1 MSTRSK
7 VIHEITQTQ
16 MHLKS
21 LQKQV
26 RNDKHYLL
34 NFFYQHQ
41 ATLTLASSVVALLSW
56 RYFPLNKINN
66 FLMKLF
72 EFKVLVSRLG
82 FLG

>member
-1 MSTRSK
+1 MSRRSK
-7 VIHEITQTQ
+7 VIREITQTQ

-26 RNDKHYLL
+26 RKDKHYLH

-56 RYFPLNKINN
+56 RYFPLKKINSA
-66 FLMKLF
+66 LMKLF

-82 FLG
+82 LLG